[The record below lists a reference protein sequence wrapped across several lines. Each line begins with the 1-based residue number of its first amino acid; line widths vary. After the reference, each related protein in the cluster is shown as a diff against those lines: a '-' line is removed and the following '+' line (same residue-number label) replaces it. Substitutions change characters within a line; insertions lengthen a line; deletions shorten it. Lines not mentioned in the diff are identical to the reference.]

1 VDEFYREG
9 EVAPSSST
17 LLEGPGDTPLVA
29 MIGPPNSG
37 KTTLFN
43 RLTGLRQ
50 KVANYPGVTVE
61 KHVGRAYLPGAEFVD
76 VVDLP
81 GVHGFSARS
90 LDEQIT
96 RNVLEGRIEG
106 LRAPDALVL
115 IVDSTRLESQLMLVE
130 PLLELEVPTLLVL
143 NMWDELEER
152 GGYVDDKV
160 LGEQLGVEVTRTNAR
175 SGLGVQAVQA
185 FLARVSPQ
193 QVTALERNLTNV
205 PQGVP
210 LPMMDAFTARRQHVR
225 RVVDAAGFG
234 PPRPSGASERLDAIA
249 LHKLWGPLLFLAVVV
264 MVFQSIF
271 TWAVPLMDGVEL
283 LIVSSG
289 EWIAVTLADSWFR
302 SLLID

>member
-1 VDEFYREG
+1 MDELYREG

-106 LRAPDALVL
+106 LADLPIGGGNRPGGPRA
-115 IVDSTRLESQLMLVE
+115 S
-130 PLLELEVPTLLVL
+130 
-143 NMWDELEER
+143 
-152 GGYVDDKV
+152 GGS
-160 LGEQLGVEVTRTNAR
+160 LG
-175 SGLGVQAVQA
+175 
-185 FLARVSPQ
+185 
-193 QVTALERNLTNV
+193 
-205 PQGVP
+205 
-210 LPMMDAFTARRQHVR
+210 
-225 RVVDAAGFG
+225 
-234 PPRPSGASERLDAIA
+234 
-249 LHKLWGPLLFLAVVV
+249 
-264 MVFQSIF
+264 
-271 TWAVPLMDGVEL
+271 
-283 LIVSSG
+283 
-289 EWIAVTLADSWFR
+289 
-302 SLLID
+302 